1 MKKDHKV
8 FVIYI
13 LILLIYGGS
22 YWLSTKGK
30 FAFSPE
36 YSDFGLGI
44 ISFGLFFHKKITRY
58 SFLLITLG
66 FSLLYVIADHPTF
79 SLINTS
85 NFHFI
90 RNATLLLIALSLS
103 VDLIQK
109 KINSFV
115 WILSLLIL
123 LILGYF
129 GLRIAGMEEAFSKEF
144 TFYKN
149 LLGFVLISILLG
161 LDRNKQRL
169 AVMIRRILIVV
180 GLSFF
185 IGIMTYMT
193 R

>member
-13 LILLIYGGS
+13 LVLLMYGGS
-22 YWLSTKGK
+22 YWLTTKGK

-44 ISFGLFFHKKITRY
+44 ISFGLFFYKKVTRY

-66 FSLLYVIADHPTF
+66 FSFLYIVADYPTF

-85 NFHFI
+85 NFYFI
-90 RNATLLLIALSLS
+90 RNASLLLMVLLLSI
-103 VDLIQK
+103 DLVRK
-109 KINSFV
+109 KIDAYG
-115 WILSLLIL
+115 WILFLLIF
-123 LILGYF
+123 LIVGYF
-129 GLRIAGMEEAFSKEF
+129 GLRITGLEISFSREF

-161 LDRNKQRL
+161 LDRNRQRL
-169 AVMIRRILIVV
+169 PVMIRRVLIVV

-185 IGIMTYMT
+185 IGVMTYLT

>member
-13 LILLIYGGS
+13 LILLMYGGS

-90 RNATLLLIALSLS
+90 RNVTLLLIALSLS

-123 LILGYF
+123 LIVGYF
-129 GLRIAGMEEAFSKEF
+129 GLRIAGMEVAFSKEF